1 MHKQPSTASNRFLQ
15 HQETEDS
22 RDRTTTTTPAMNPIG
37 KLLPGG
43 LAGIGV
49 LFLCGKIYAMHTRH
63 CELEEELRDM
73 RARHCELEEELRK
86 KQESRDFWFDAY
98 HTELNH
104 VAMQSMYL
112 SDEQERRKQLAMQLG
127 EEQKRRKQLEDEN
140 SENLDLIRKMVI
152 SA

>member
-1 MHKQPSTASNRFLQ
+1 MNRI
-15 HQETEDS
+15 E
-22 RDRTTTTTPAMNPIG
+22 
-37 KLLPGG
+37 KLVPGA

-49 LFLCGKIYAMHTRH
+49 LFLCEKIYAMHTRH

-98 HTELNH
+98 HTELNR
-104 VAMQSMYL
+104 AAKQSMYL
-112 SDEQERRKQLAMQLG
+112 SDEHERRKQLAMQLG